1 MQQEQDIALFLEAY
15 AGSKAAKLAE
25 LEGMQLASRP
35 SNRAGLDP
43 AALAALEQQVRMLCC
58 VSSAL
63 KALRVLVRDS
73 TGGSQGPI
81 TACPKEQCSQ
91 LQGYLSLCLS

>member
-1 MQQEQDIALFLEAY
+1 MEAY

-43 AALAALEQQVRMLCC
+43 AALAALEQQVGMCSC
-58 VSSAL
+58 MEA
-63 KALRVLVRDS
+63 ALRDLHILANMS
-73 TGGSQGPI
+73 TAGCQGVM
-81 TACPKEQCSQ
+81 TACQEEAVLMVS
-91 LQGYLSLCLS
+91 GLSTLPWKMV